1 MAARSI
7 RAFGPS
13 NFSTELRASGGTA
26 VRSCV
31 CGIRARA
38 GPVSQGSALLHFFY
52 PNRRAGELLP
62 GRPRGTRHSHTP
74 SPVRNPQ
81 GEITPSLGLDR
92 VFIPKK
98 KKRRSCVGP
107 AQYPSMSLPRD
118 QGEVARG
125 LAQMKVVLNSANHSE
140 GVQRG
145 TTRTPD
151 ILWRSCGLPRF
162 KMKTPAE
169 WQPPGEVR
177 RPGGRGTSVVSTVVG
192 GQGSEGQ
199 SIVFWKQP
207 LRDDVL
213 APPPARLRMGHSS
226 LLMPTATAIYFILRF
241 VHIPNVRRC
250 GCVSGA
256 LSQSSIREEAAKPK

>member
-1 MAARSI
+1 MSDAYLSEN
-7 RAFGPS
+7 G
-13 NFSTELRASGGTA
+13 L
-26 VRSCV
+26 
-31 CGIRARA
+31 
-38 GPVSQGSALLHFFY
+38 
-52 PNRRAGELLP
+52 
-62 GRPRGTRHSHTP
+62 PRGTRHSHTP

-81 GEITPSLGLDR
+81 GEITPSLGLDW

-145 TTRTPD
+145 TTRRPD

-162 KMKTPAE
+162 KMKTPCGMAAARGGSE
-169 WQPPGEVR
+169 TGRTRQVR
-177 RPGGRGTSVVSTVVG
+177 
-192 GQGSEGQ
+192 QGSEGQ

-213 APPPARLRMGHSS
+213 APPPARLRMGGTH
-226 LLMPTATAIYFILRF
+226 RF
-241 VHIPNVRRC
+241 
-250 GCVSGA
+250 
-256 LSQSSIREEAAKPK
+256 

>member
-31 CGIRARA
+31 CGIPRR
-38 GPVSQGSALLHFFY
+38 GPIRSAK
-52 PNRRAGELLP
+52 
-62 GRPRGTRHSHTP
+62 GRPSCIFSTRTDVPAS

-81 GEITPSLGLDR
+81 GEITPSLGLDW

-145 TTRTPD
+145 TTCPKTSLTCSTSDGVLRCAINTKIALD
-151 ILWRSCGLPRF
+151 I
-162 KMKTPAE
+162 
-169 WQPPGEVR
+169 
-177 RPGGRGTSVVSTVVG
+177 
-192 GQGSEGQ
+192 
-199 SIVFWKQP
+199 
-207 LRDDVL
+207 
-213 APPPARLRMGHSS
+213 
-226 LLMPTATAIYFILRF
+226 
-241 VHIPNVRRC
+241 RC
-250 GCVSGA
+250 G
-256 LSQSSIREEAAKPK
+256 SQHPIAHGRFRPAHDPPVRSSHGRSHTFRRDQAGQVARQRAAANPGRQRTGKRS